1 MKKISI
7 YYMFFLGILT
17 SCGFY
22 RQNVV
27 NVPLFQEKGQI
38 QAGGHI
44 GCTGYDGQF
53 GFSVTDKIAIVGN
66 YNSNNK
72 TTNYSA
78 TNYSHFNHQFYEFG
92 LGHFR
97 KNSTGLIHEYF
108 FNFGQGNSMMSGAGG
123 DTIYGHT
130 APYSFIRS
138 AKYTRIMLQA
148 DFGKIVRNFEYALSP
163 RLFVLDFHSVIDT
176 ENTSYQTI
184 PHTFLWSDLAFTFR
198 YCPIP
203 FLKLSGQVSC
213 SLPVTGLK
221 QAYYE
226 ASPFNASF
234 GLVFYF
240 NTF

>member
-1 MKKISI
+1 MNLKFIFIVTLICVLS
-7 YYMFFLGILT
+7 

-27 NVPLFQEKGQI
+27 NVPLFQEKAQI
-38 QAGGHI
+38 QASGHI
-44 GCTGYDGQF
+44 GCTGYDGQV
-53 GFSVTDKIAIVGN
+53 GITVTDKIAVIGN
-66 YNSNNK
+66 YNSNKK
-72 TTNYSA
+72 TTNYSS
-78 TNYSHFNHQFYEFG
+78 TNSSYFNHNLYEFG
-92 LGHFR
+92 LGHYR
-97 KNSTGLIHEYF
+97 KTSSGLIHEYF
-108 FNFGQGNSMMSGAGG
+108 LNFGQGNTMISGAGG

-138 AKYTRIMLQA
+138 TKYTRIMLQA

-176 ENTSYQTI
+176 ENTSYLTI

-198 YCPIP
+198 YCPSA

-240 NTF
+240 NAF